1 MKPKPR
7 SRITHTALLASVRE
21 YRNQGWSQQKIA
33 NHLGYSRSYIRKVL
47 DSESRAK
54 EVEESQTQVPT
65 GGQETSENYGDK
77 VPELERVMAAVQSEC
92 RTLVKLE
99 KEEIRLQIVEDLQ
112 LERRLYLNALLL
124 LGASP
129 ATALNNAPQTRQVQQ
144 FITGLQQVSC
154 VLHKN
159 ARALISLYGLEAE
172 KNVDTDLF
180 NIDFLACARKAGL
193 KEPKMDSRKLSEQT
207 SQ

>member
-1 MKPKPR
+1 MR
-7 SRITHTALLASVRE
+7 ASVRE

-54 EVEESQTQVPT
+54 EVEEGQIQVPT

-92 RTLVKLE
+92 RTLVKME

-129 ATALNNAPQTRQVQQ
+129 ATALNNAPQTRQ